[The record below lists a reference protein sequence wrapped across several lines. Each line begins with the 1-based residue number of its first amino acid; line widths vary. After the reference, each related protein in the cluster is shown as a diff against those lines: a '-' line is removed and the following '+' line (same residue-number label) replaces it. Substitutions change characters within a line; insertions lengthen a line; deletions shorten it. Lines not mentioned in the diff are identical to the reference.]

1 MKKPLVAAVVVAVL
15 LALSAS
21 CSNSKDLATKD
32 PTTSPS
38 TPSSPKVGSPPATTA
53 PTTTAPTT
61 APPTTAADSGDR
73 LSGSGFSIV
82 IPNNWEDITSSL
94 KANNPR
100 LDIAIG
106 EKNASTFR
114 TNFNVVLATPTSA
127 TIPKDSA
134 ALGQEA
140 ATELK
145 TLTHKPV
152 TPLPD
157 KTIDGAAAIGQ
168 TSTFVPSGASGI
180 SVTFLQ
186 YIVIHDGS
194 AYPVTMTFAT
204 SNTAV
209 AKQLLT
215 SVLGSWKWAA

>member
-38 TPSSPKVGSPPATTA
+38 TPSSPKVSSPPA
-53 PTTTAPTT
+53 TTAPTT
-61 APPTTAADSGDR
+61 APPTTAPTTAAESGDR

-168 TSTFVPSGASGI
+168 RSTFVPSGASGI